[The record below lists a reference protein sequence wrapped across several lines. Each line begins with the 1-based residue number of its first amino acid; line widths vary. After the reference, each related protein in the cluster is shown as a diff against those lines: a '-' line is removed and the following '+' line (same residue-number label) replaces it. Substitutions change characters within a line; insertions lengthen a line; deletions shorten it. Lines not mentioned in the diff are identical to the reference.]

1 MCDQAEGGSAEMVD
15 HARGEETPLTLATEV
30 NMRAQ
35 IAVSVILAGSLLGS
49 APMAVAQTGEFA
61 ASVPAEVVRAGQRL
75 QDELQAARSR
85 KTSSRTDRA
94 YGPENSGK
102 PQDGIAATDGIT
114 TGREASRWK

>member
-1 MCDQAEGGSAEMVD
+1 MVD
-15 HARGEETPLTLATEV
+15 HARGEQTPLATEV
-30 NMRAQ
+30 NLRAK
-35 IAVSVILAGSLLGS
+35 IAFSVIFAGSLLGS
-49 APMAVAQTGEFA
+49 TPMAVAQTGEFA

>member
-1 MCDQAEGGSAEMVD
+1 MVD

-75 QDELQAARSR
+75 QDELQAARSG
-85 KTSSRTDRA
+85 KASSQTDRA

-102 PQDGIAATDGIT
+102 PQIGIATTDEIT
-114 TGREASRWK
+114 TGRGASRSK